1 MEKLIAQW
9 KTRSKYMINLFEGI
23 NEHGTYWS
31 YTETT
36 NGFLRGGGCLGGDNN
51 GCSKELAIKRIEQNI
66 LYSGMNYQK
75 II

>member
-1 MEKLIAQW
+1 MENLIAQW
-9 KTRSKYMINLFEGI
+9 QTRSKYKINLFEGI

-36 NGFLRGGGCLGGDNN
+36 NGALRGGGCLGGTNN
-51 GCSKELAIKRIEQNI
+51 GCSKELAIKRIEQI
-66 LYSGMNYQK
+66 ISYSGMNYKQ